1 MLTTILILAASF
13 CAPDAPTAP
22 CAAPQVNPAWHI
34 PGTPPPAPRRK
45 DDSPP
50 VLRDKPLP
58 PV

>member
-13 CAPDAPTAP
+13 AAPDAVAVQPAT
-22 CAAPQVNPAWHI
+22 PQVQPAWHV
-34 PGTPPPAPRRK
+34 PGTPPPAPRK
-45 DDSPP
+45 KNDSPP